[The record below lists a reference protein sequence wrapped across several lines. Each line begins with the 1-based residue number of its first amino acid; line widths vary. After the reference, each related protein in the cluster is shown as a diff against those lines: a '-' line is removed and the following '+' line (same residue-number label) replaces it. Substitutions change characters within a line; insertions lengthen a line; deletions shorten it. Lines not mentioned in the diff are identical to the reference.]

1 MFKLFI
7 KNHYKIYIFLRTL
20 MSKYFSFCK
29 PRCFKHLI
37 LLIIYRTINDII
49 RKEFPEYFSNSLLRL
64 ILMFFSKSL
73 ALFIYLLQ
81 KTIIK
86 SEKNNHDFNLNNEPK
101 LLFFIFKT
109 KLYILFIIII
119 YTINAL
125 FASLNYEPLF
135 FNYEM
140 KKFSNLKE
148 NIELFTLFISFIISE
163 KIFLN
168 IKMFNHHKL
177 GLFLNLFSI
186 LSLIVLTI
194 IKDFRG
200 DFKYLFYVFIIIFES
215 QILQTFCFTLIKI
228 LNYKYYINIY
238 YIMFLEGFLGMIF
251 LIIFDVVYLYIFKEN
266 ILFNIQKTNHS
277 TFSIII
283 SFIIYCICTCG
294 LNCSYLKITEEVSP
308 MYTMVGKGLSEF
320 SIYVSKIV
328 LNEIKFSFKQSVFF
342 FFSILGNS
350 IFCEIIILHFLNL
363 DEFTVHKIADRGEED
378 YKQDLCDYKEC
389 KQESYVEESIFD
401 LI

>member
-1 MFKLFI
+1 M
-7 KNHYKIYIFLRTL
+7 
-20 MSKYFSFCK
+20 
-29 PRCFKHLI
+29 
-37 LLIIYRTINDII
+37 
-49 RKEFPEYFSNSLLRL
+49 
-64 ILMFFSKSL
+64 LMFFSKSL

-81 KTIIK
+81 KIIIK
-86 SEKNNHDFNLNNEPK
+86 SEKNNHDFNLEQNPK
-101 LLFFIFKT
+101 LLFSIFKT

-119 YTINAL
+119 YTINVL

-148 NIELFTLFISFIISE
+148 NIELFTLFISLIMSE

-168 IKMFNHHKL
+168 IKMFKHHKL

-186 LSLIVLTI
+186 LSLIILTI
-194 IKDFRG
+194 IKNFRG

-228 LNYKYYINIY
+228 LNYKHYINIY

-266 ILFNIQKTNHS
+266 IIFNIQKTNHS
-277 TFSIII
+277 IFSIII

-308 MYTMVGKGLSEF
+308 MYTMVGKGISEF
-320 SIYVSKIV
+320 SIYISKIV

-363 DEFTVHKIADRGEED
+363 DEFTVHTIADRGEED
-378 YKQDLCDYKEC
+378 YKQVLYDYKET
-389 KQESYVEESIFD
+389 KPETYIDQSIFD
-401 LI
+401 